1 MGIWYR
7 LGTVAV
13 TNGSTTVTGTAT
25 AWTTNARP
33 GDVLLVDGQ
42 IVEIATVGSNTAI
55 TLAVA
60 WSGSTASGLSYAIV
74 QGVQWGDVTRLSY
87 EITQLITNQSNILS
101 GSGAPSNT
109 LGADGDV
116 YFRQDV
122 PQYYA
127 KAGGAWGTAISL
139 TGPTGGVGPTG
150 PTGATGP
157 ANSLS
162 VGTVTTG
169 AAGSSASA
177 TLTGTA
183 PAQTLNLTIPR
194 GATGVTGATGATGND
209 GPQGP
214 AGASYAGTSTTSL
227 AIGTGSKTL
236 TTQSGLAYSVNASRV
251 RVANSTTNWMAGLVT
266 AYSGA
271 SMTVA
276 VDEIGGTGTLTSW
289 TLSLAGEK
297 GSPGTD
303 GVSFSHE
310 GDYNAA
316 VTYSYGQNAR
326 DGGALWLYINS
337 TPSAGNAPPALPT
350 TSDTYWTLAA
360 KDGVDGSGA
369 TNSVNG
375 ETGDVILTAMDVD
388 IEALT
393 PTRYAPAG
401 ATVEQHLAGIDSALA
416 TAGVNSNLLINGDG
430 AINQRAATTAADGAY
445 FFDRWYALTQSAAV
459 GVSQVLDVASGV
471 PHLMRLTQS
480 SASAQRIGAA
490 QVLTAKSSKPFRG
503 QSVAFSGKIRASVAG
518 TYRYAI
524 LEWTGTADTVT
535 RDVVLS
541 WTSTT
546 FAANAFFLASGVAV
560 TAVGS
565 IVLASNTLTD
575 ISAITGVVSASC
587 NNLMVMVWSD
597 AALTQ
602 TATFDFRAKL
612 EAGAVASSWTA
623 RHEIDELSLCQY
635 FYRRI
640 APGVVAGSLGGLG
653 VAASTTLGIAFLTF
667 DRPMRTAATF
677 GFSAVGDWSVQ
688 GASGSD
694 NSCTAL
700 SSFTPSERHCEL
712 RATIG
717 AANLVTGNAARVRTT
732 ASGAWIDFNSEL

>member
-13 TNGSTTVTGTAT
+13 TNGSTTVTGTGT

-42 IVEIATVGSNTAI
+42 IVEIAAVGSNTAI
-55 TLAVA
+55 TLAVS
-60 WSGSTASGLSYAIV
+60 WSGSTASGLTYAII

-101 GSGAPSNT
+101 GSGIPSNT

-127 KAGGAWGTAISL
+127 KSGGTWGAAISL
-139 TGPTGGVGPTG
+139 VGPIGATGPTG

-169 AAGSSASA
+169 AAGSSAA
-177 TLTGTA
+177 VTITGVA

-227 AIGTGSKTL
+227 VIGTGSKTF
-236 TTQSGLAYSVNASRV
+236 TTQSGLAYVVNASRA
-251 RVANSTTNWMAGLVT
+251 RIANSPTNWMAGLVT
-266 AYSGA
+266 AYAGS
-271 SMTVA
+271 SMTIA
-276 VDEIGGTGTLTSW
+276 VDEIGGAGTLASW

-310 GDYNAA
+310 GDYNGS
-316 VTYSYGQNAR
+316 VTYSYGQNVR

-337 TPSAGNAPPALPT
+337 TPSAGNPPPTLPA
-350 TSDTYWTLAA
+350 TSNTYWTLAA

-375 ETGDVILTAMDVD
+375 ETGDVVLTAMDID
-388 IEALT
+388 IATLT
-393 PTRYAPAG
+393 PARYTPAG
-401 ATVEQHLAGIDSALA
+401 VAIEQHLAGIDSALA
-416 TAGVNSNLLINGDG
+416 TAGVNSNLLINADG

-445 FFDRWYALTQSAAV
+445 FFDRWYALTQSASI
-459 GVSQVLDVASGV
+459 GVSQVIDAASGV
-471 PHLMRLTQS
+471 PYLIRLTQS
-480 SASAQRIGAA
+480 SVTAQRIGAA
-490 QVLTAKSSKPFRG
+490 QVLTARSSKPLRS
-503 QSVAFSGKIRASVAG
+503 QSVALSGKIRASVAG
-518 TYRYAI
+518 TYRYAV
-524 LEWTGTADTVT
+524 LEWTGTADVVT

-541 WTSTT
+541 WTSTS

-560 TAVGS
+560 TALGS
-565 IVLASNTLTD
+565 VTLASNTLTD
-575 ISAITGVVSASC
+575 IVAISGAVSASC

-597 AALTQ
+597 ASLVQ
-602 TATFDFRAKL
+602 TATVDFRAKL
-612 EAGAVASSWTA
+612 EAGSVASPWVA
-623 RHEIDELSLCQY
+623 RHEADEVALCQY

-640 APGVVAGSLGGLG
+640 APGVAAGSLGFLG
-653 VAASTTLGIAFLTF
+653 MAGSTTLAIAYGAF
-667 DRPMRTAATF
+667 DRPMRTAATM

-688 GASGSD
+688 GTSGSD
-694 NSCTAL
+694 NACTAL
-700 SSFTPSERHCEL
+700 SSFSPSDRHFEL

-717 AANLVTGNAARVRTT
+717 AANLVQGNAARIRTMS
-732 ASGAWIDFNSEL
+732 AGAWIDFNSEL